1 MDVSMPF
8 FLAKKEVYVW
18 LRDGKKTIDVRKG
31 KPWEGNLAIFQSGPY
46 QLRRS
51 IVKKETG
58 KLTEVITEN
67 NYRQVIPSA
76 PDLQAALNYLHG
88 IYGPCEGPFTAYYL
102 ANARE

>member
-1 MDVSMPF
+1 MPF
-8 FLAKKEVYVW
+8 FLAKKEVYLW

-31 KPWEGNLAIFQSGPY
+31 KPWVGDLAIFQSGPY

-51 IVKKETG
+51 IVKTETG

-67 NYRQVIPSA
+67 NYRQVIPPA
-76 PDLQAALNYLHG
+76 PTLQAALNYLHE

-102 ANARE
+102 KEANP